1 MIRQITRRHV
11 FLLLKIMAWSGCSKS
26 CVLPCS
32 NPKNCLKE
40 LVKLMS
46 CRVSRYCSAKLGD
59 EMRLLFSLV
68 AVVTL
73 GQAAI
78 AQGQECK
85 GIKNPSMRLAC
96 YDKAAPPV
104 ALAPKPAV
112 RTDPTSEVD
121 AQKYVDPIT
130 AEDAL
135 LNARTNGICRG
146 C

>member
-1 MIRQITRRHV
+1 MVRLQQELR
-11 FLLLKIMAWSGCSKS
+11 FALQQS
-26 CVLPCS
+26 
-32 NPKNCLKE
+32 KE
-40 LVKLMS
+40 LFERTRKTDVVQGIAPLL
-46 CRVSRYCSAKLGD
+46 CKLGD
-59 EMRLLFSLV
+59 EMRLLFSLI

-85 GIKNPSMRLAC
+85 GIKDPSMRLAC

-104 ALAPKPAV
+104 AATLAPRPAV

-121 AQKYVDPIT
+121 AQKYVDPIA

>member
-1 MIRQITRRHV
+1 
-11 FLLLKIMAWSGCSKS
+11 
-26 CVLPCS
+26 
-32 NPKNCLKE
+32 
-40 LVKLMS
+40 
-46 CRVSRYCSAKLGD
+46 
-59 EMRLLFSLV
+59 MRLLFSLV

-78 AQGQECK
+78 AQGQQCK
-85 GIKNPSMRLAC
+85 GIKDPSMRLAC
-96 YDKAAPPV
+96 YDKAEPPV
-104 ALAPKPAV
+104 AATLVRRPGAQADPAP
-112 RTDPTSEVD
+112 EVD

>member
-1 MIRQITRRHV
+1 
-11 FLLLKIMAWSGCSKS
+11 MAWSGRGNS

-32 NPKNCLKE
+32 NPKNYLKE

-46 CRVSRYCSAKLGD
+46 YRVSRHCYAKLGD

-85 GIKNPSMRLAC
+85 GIKDPSMRLAC

-104 ALAPKPAV
+104 AATLAPRPAM
-112 RTDPTSEVD
+112 RTTSEVD
-121 AQKYVDPIT
+121 AQKYVDPIA